1 MRNAFCVGMTQSLMA
16 THLDSL
22 RSETGA
28 AQSLE
33 STIAS
38 QGTSTAKLG
47 RATTHCRGSEAQEK
61 SPVF

>member
-28 AQSLE
+28 AQSILG
-33 STIAS
+33 TTAAS
-38 QGTSTAKLG
+38 LPIKELRRPS
-47 RATTHCRGSEAQEK
+47 
-61 SPVF
+61 